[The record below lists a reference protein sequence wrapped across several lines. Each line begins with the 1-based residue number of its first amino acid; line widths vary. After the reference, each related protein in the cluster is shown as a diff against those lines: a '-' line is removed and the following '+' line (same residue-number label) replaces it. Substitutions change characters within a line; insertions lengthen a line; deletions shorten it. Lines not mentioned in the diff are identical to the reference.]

1 MPAPQIQLLAI
12 TMLRDHP
19 NEENIK
25 MSGVANEYNVFD
37 GDVKTSLVWIS
48 SK

>member
-1 MPAPQIQLLAI
+1 
-12 TMLRDHP
+12 MLRDYL

-25 MSGVANEYNVFD
+25 MFGVANEYNVFD
-37 GDVKTSLVWIS
+37 GDVKILFVWIS